1 MPREP
6 STRTGVY
13 YIDLIVAIFIIIAGI
28 LILVIGVDYVRE
40 LGTWPSISVVA
51 SAWLIVVG
59 GLASII
65 YGIKRMIDD
74 VTKAMAQ

>member
-1 MPREP
+1 MQREP

-13 YIDLIVAIFIIIAGI
+13 YIDVIVAIFMIIAGV
-28 LILVIGVDYVRE
+28 LISVIGVDYVGQ
-40 LGTWPSISVVA
+40 LGTGAPISAVA
-51 SAWLIVVG
+51 SAWLIVIG